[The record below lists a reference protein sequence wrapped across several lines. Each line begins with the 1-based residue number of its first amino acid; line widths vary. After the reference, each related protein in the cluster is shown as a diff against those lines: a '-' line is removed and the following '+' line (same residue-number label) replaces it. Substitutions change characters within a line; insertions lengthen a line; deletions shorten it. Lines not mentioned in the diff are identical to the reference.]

1 MRLVWRRL
9 PPAVLD
15 HELIWLLVSVAVLAG
30 GAGWLALGLAWPQ
43 CPFLA
48 MTGLPC
54 LTCGSTRASIAFLH
68 GDFLQAFSWNPL
80 ASLVLWGV
88 VIFDLYAVIVLLA
101 RAPRLRMVDW
111 TRTEKNIVRVAVV
124 CVLLLNWMYLLAHRG
139 RF

>member
-30 GAGWLALGLAWPQ
+30 GAGWLALGLASPQ

-80 ASLVLWGV
+80 AFLALGGV
-88 VIFDLYAVIVLLA
+88 AMFDLYAVIVLLA

-111 TRTEKNIVRVAVV
+111 TRMEKNIVRVAVV
-124 CVLLLNWMYLLAHRG
+124 CVLLLNWMYLLAQRG
-139 RF
+139 RY